1 MVKVQDEGDVNSW
14 PECLHGDW
22 KFLMHSSGI
31 IHHKGIA
38 DPEKWAKILER
49 LANMNNRPT
58 TGWYAVIGFSINDD
72 SQLFPQSVVHNNK
85 DLNSRKETGRDN
97 LKRNET

>member
-31 IHHKGIA
+31 IHHKGNA
-38 DPEKWAKILER
+38 DPEKWAKILEKACQNE
-49 LANMNNRPT
+49 LPT
-58 TGWYAVIGFSINDD
+58 EHRVVRCYW
-72 SQLFPQSVVHNNK
+72 LFDIRCFTAISTVCP
-85 DLNSRKETGRDN
+85 T
-97 LKRNET
+97 